1 MRLVQAK
8 KEQITR
14 TMEIIEDG
22 RANLKQLGLPQWQN
36 GYPDL
41 EQMKK
46 DVEQQ
51 KSYVL
56 MDGQKIIG
64 TVCLDEDGELAYDAL
79 NGKWS
84 SNDPYIAIHRMA
96 VAKETA
102 AKGIGTQFLQ
112 AIEEVVLAKGF
123 KQIRLDTHT
132 ENIPMQRVAKKN
144 HYQYVGNVSY
154 GENIPCY
161 AYEKILTH

>member
-8 KEQITR
+8 EEQITR
-14 TMEIIEDG
+14 IMEIIEDG

-56 MDGQKIIG
+56 MDGQQIIR

-79 NGKWS
+79 NGEWS

-96 VAKETA
+96 VAKEAA
-102 AKGIGTQFLQ
+102 AKELVHSFYKRLRKLFTP
-112 AIEEVVLAKGF
+112 KGLN
-123 KQIRLDTHT
+123 KSGLIH
-132 ENIPMQRVAKKN
+132 IQRIYQCNAWQKKN